1 MAIIIAGYIRSAQ
14 LRYTADQKAVCDIRF
29 AFSQR
34 TGQTSITREIPASA
48 WNVTA
53 EKAAQTYANGGYAI
67 LEAAYRDE
75 VVEREGGV
83 REHFPS
89 LLVSH
94 IHPGHEG
101 LELDVVSLVGTAGV
115 DSELKYFE
123 SGAVKASNRLAIRRT
138 KDITDWINLEAWGR
152 DAETMGNYVLK
163 GKQIVVE
170 GSFKI
175 DVWTDKTTG
184 QERTRPTVAVDRL
197 TLLGSKLS
205 ASKSAPVPSFPS
217 RSAPQ
222 AASQAAPPAEDQYAD
237 MPF

>member
-34 TGQTSITREIPASA
+34 LGQTITTGEISASA
-48 WNVTA
+48 WNLTA
-53 EKAAQTYANGGYAI
+53 ENTAQTYANGGYAI

-89 LLVSH
+89 LSLSR

-101 LELDVVSLVGTAGV
+101 LELNVVSLVGTAGV

-123 SGAVKASNRLAIRRT
+123 SGSVKASNRLAVRRT
-138 KDITDWINLEAWGR
+138 KDVTDWISLEAWGR
-152 DAETMGNYVLK
+152 DAETMGN
-163 GKQIVVE
+163 
-170 GSFKI
+170 
-175 DVWTDKTTG
+175 
-184 QERTRPTVAVDRL
+184 
-197 TLLGSKLS
+197 
-205 ASKSAPVPSFPS
+205 
-217 RSAPQ
+217 
-222 AASQAAPPAEDQYAD
+222 
-237 MPF
+237 